1 MCVVA
6 GCFRARV
13 AAPDN
18 AVGADADAHDMS
30 ADAHDMSAD
39 DALYCGIHAV
49 SAAVA
54 AALSSPVAPQH
65 ARRWAAERA
74 GGLRVVIHRV

>member
-6 GCFRARV
+6 GCFRARIV
-13 AAPDN
+13 APDN
-18 AVGADADAHDMS
+18 VDGADADTLG
-30 ADAHDMSAD
+30 ADTLGAD

-54 AALSSPVAPQH
+54 AALSDPVAPQH

>member
-13 AAPDN
+13 AAPS
-18 AVGADADAHDMS
+18 APEMSLGADTL
-30 ADAHDMSAD
+30 SAD

-54 AALSSPVAPQH
+54 ASLSDPVAPRH

>member
-30 ADAHDMSAD
+30 AD

-54 AALSSPVAPQH
+54 ASLSDPVAPRH
-65 ARRWAAERA
+65 ARRWAAERV